1 MAAKAAR
8 MKYNRLGDTGLL
20 VSQLSLGS
28 WVTFDVKGGAGTVS
42 KAVAGSETTDARA
55 AAAEAAYAI
64 MKRGYDGGINFFDN
78 AEAYANG
85 DAERIMGDAVRLGI
99 ERGAWDRQDLVLT
112 TKIMFGADTRQGK
125 SLAMNRIGLSR
136 KHIIEGLQASLQR
149 MCLDHVDV
157 AFCHRPDDL
166 TPIEEVVRGFNS
178 AIERGLCFYWATS
191 EWSAKL
197 LQEAK
202 AVADRLGLIP
212 PCADQPQYNLFVR
225 GRVETEYGALYPS
238 ALQSGMGLGL
248 TIWSPLAS
256 GILTGKYGGGSL
268 PDGSRLSQESF
279 KKRPDFKV
287 FMKQIEWAERLRPV
301 TEKLGCSMGQLA
313 LAWCMANPNVSTT
326 LTGAT
331 DVTQVEEQLGAIA
344 VIEKLT
350 PEVISEIDAALGEE
364 VVSRA
369 KQVPKVQ
376 QGTLRKHF
384 LTKGAVAKL

>member
-1 MAAKAAR
+1 

-42 KAVAGSETTDARA
+42 KAVDSGTADARK

-85 DAERIMGDAVRLGI
+85 DAERIMGDAVRLGM

-112 TKIMFGADTRQGK
+112 TKIMFGGDTRPGK
-125 SLAMNRIGLSR
+125 SLAANRVGLSR

-149 MCLDHVDV
+149 MGLDHVDV

-166 TPIEEVVRGFNS
+166 TPVEEVVRGFNS
-178 AIERGLCFYWATS
+178 AIDRGLCFYWATS
-191 EWSAKL
+191 EWSAEL
-197 LQEAK
+197 LSQAK
-202 AVADRLGLIP
+202 AVADRLGLVP

-225 GRVETEYGALYPS
+225 GRVEAEYAALYPP
-238 ALQSGMGLGL
+238 AARGGMGLGL
-248 TIWSPLAS
+248 TVWSPLAS
-256 GILTGKYGGGSL
+256 GVLTGKYGGGAA
-268 PDGSRLSQESF
+268 PAGSRLAQDSF
-279 KKRPDFKV
+279 KRRPDFKH
-287 FMKQIEWAERLRPV
+287 FQRQIEWAERLRPV
-301 TEKLGCSMGQLA
+301 AARLGCSMGQLA
-313 LAWCMANPNVSTT
+313 LAWCMANPDVSTT

-331 DVTQVEEQLGAIA
+331 DTAQVEEQLGALA
-344 VIEKLT
+344 VVEKLV
-350 PEVISEIDAALGEE
+350 PDVMGEIDAALGEE
-364 VVSRA
+364 VVRRA
-369 KQVPKVQ
+369 RQVPKAQ
-376 QGTLRKHF
+376 QGGMRRPF